1 MTGSLA
7 KTRGR
12 FLGWNSLRL
21 RMLVAALAWTALGIA
36 GIWFSATSLFAK
48 HVEMQYH
55 EELEVHIVELAGLV
69 EIGPGGALSMD
80 RPLSDPRYL
89 VPLSGF
95 YWQITAGGKPGLK
108 SPSMTRGSLNPTT
121 AHDSS
126 IHHHVEAGP
135 TGPTITYGTMRR
147 AEDGTDVHFMIATDE
162 RLLNEAITDFTQEL
176 TLWLSALALALVAT
190 GLAVVSFGLRPLDR
204 LADATAKLRTGHAT
218 RLEGRYPN
226 EIAPLVDDLND
237 YVDHNSRIVERAR
250 VEAGNLAHALR
261 TPLAVITD
269 EAERLASRDETRE
282 ASEVFLGQGHVMVQQ
297 IEYQLARA
305 RSTVGFKGPGIT
317 SRAAEVLPPIISAM
331 RRLHREREVDADIDE
346 DADTPLR
353 IDPVDLSEVLSILID
368 NAAKWSGSEVEVTAV
383 REDDRVV
390 FRIADDGPGLSEAE
404 IRKAFEIGTRF
415 DTGTPGSGLG
425 LAIARDIADA
435 YDLGLDLQA
444 RKGRAEGLVAAL
456 SVPVAK

>member
-1 MTGSLA
+1 MTR
-7 KTRGR
+7 TITPRGA

-21 RMLVAALAWTALGIA
+21 RMLLAALAWTAVGIA

-55 EELEVHIVELAGLV
+55 EELEVHIVELAALV
-69 EIGPGGALSMD
+69 EIGPGGALTMD

-95 YWQITAGGKPGLK
+95 YWEVAVHGRPGLK
-108 SPSMTRGSLNPTT
+108 SPSMTRGSLDPST
-121 AHDSS
+121 AHDTS

-135 TGPTITYGTMRR
+135 TGPTITYGTMRQ
-147 AEDGTDVHFMIATDE
+147 AGDGTNVHFMIATDE
-162 RLLNEAITDFTQEL
+162 RLLNEAIAEFTQEL
-176 TLWLSALALALVAT
+176 TLWLAALAMALALT
-190 GLAVVSFGLRPLDR
+190 GMAVVSFGLRPLDR
-204 LADATAKLRTGHAT
+204 LAHATARLRSGHAT
-218 RLEGRYPN
+218 SLEGKYPN
-226 EIAPLVDDLND
+226 EIAPLVDDVNA

-269 EAERLASRDETRE
+269 EAERLASREG
-282 ASEVFLGQGHVMVQQ
+282 ASDAAEVFLGQGQVMVRQ

-305 RSTVGFKGPGIT
+305 RSTVGFRGPGIT

-331 RRLHREREVDADIDE
+331 RRLHRERGFDVDIEE

-368 NAAKWSGSEVEVTAV
+368 NAAKWASREVEVMARRTG
-383 REDDRVV
+383 DRVE
-390 FRIADDGPGLSEAE
+390 FSIGDDGPGLSEE
-404 IRKAFEIGTRF
+404 QLRHAFEVGTRF
-415 DTGTPGSGLG
+415 DPESAGSGLG

-435 YDLGLDLQA
+435 YDLEIDLRAKTGGAGLCA
-444 RKGRAEGLVAAL
+444 TVT
-456 SVPVAK
+456 VPVAG